1 RGTVPLL
8 HRALIAVDHVVR
20 CVRAEEV
27 RSHVLGRALDSAREG
42 RAPAQEPILSL
53 TAVSAGYRKRM
64 VVHDVTLQVAPRE
77 CLALVGESGSGKT
90 TLARSVAGLHS
101 YRIGEITLNGV
112 ALANAARD
120 RPREQRRTI
129 QYVFQ
134 N

>member
-8 HRALIAVDHVVR
+8 HRALIAVVVVVR
-20 CVRAEEV
+20 CVRADEV

-77 CLALVGESGSGKT
+77 CLGPQGASGRRQT
-90 TLARSVAGLHS
+90 TLDLSEARLHP
-101 YRIGEITLNGV
+101 Y
-112 ALANAARD
+112 
-120 RPREQRRTI
+120 
-129 QYVFQ
+129 
-134 N
+134 